1 MPSNTTAQG
10 TKLKCDLNTE
20 KLPVNFHYDI
30 EKFRLRDS
38 KVIRKVVSRII
49 SDASAR
55 SGKTD
60 VILTSDRKVYE
71 INSEFLGHDY
81 NTDII
86 TFNYNKGKIIN
97 GEIYISVDR
106 VKDNAKEFS
115 VAFKTEIRRVIFHGF
130 LHLCGYDDSTEV
142 QKRKMTEMEEMYLAL
157 SYAE

>member
-1 MPSNTTAQG
+1 
-10 TKLKCDLNTE
+10 
-20 KLPVNFHYDI
+20 LPVNFHYDI

-106 VKDNAKEFS
+106 VKENAKEFS

>member
-20 KLPVNFHYDI
+20 NLPVNFHYDI
-30 EKFRLRDS
+30 EKFRLRDG

-49 SDASAR
+49 SDAGTR
-55 SGKTD
+55 LGKTD
-60 VILTSDRKVYE
+60 VIMTSDRKVYE

-106 VKDNAKEFS
+106 VKENAKEFC
-115 VAFKTEIRRVIFHGF
+115 VAFKAEIRRVIFHGF